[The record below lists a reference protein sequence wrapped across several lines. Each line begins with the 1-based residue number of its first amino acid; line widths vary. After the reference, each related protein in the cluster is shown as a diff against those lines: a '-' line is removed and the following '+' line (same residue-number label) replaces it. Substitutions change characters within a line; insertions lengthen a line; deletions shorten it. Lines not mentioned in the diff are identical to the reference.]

1 MYDVTCVS
9 DPINVTQRK
18 ASYIKKSTEVIA
30 TKYNGDIPETVDGLV
45 SVLLSLSLSL
55 SHTHTH
61 THTQSESIKSS
72 YFYTTHMLYTL
83 DLSSWYWSQNGSPY
97 HGLCLG

>member
-45 SVLLSLSLSL
+45 SVLLRALSLSL

-61 THTQSESIKSS
+61 SQSLSIAHTSTPHTCCI
-72 YFYTTHMLYTL
+72 H
-83 DLSSWYWSQNGSPY
+83 
-97 HGLCLG
+97 